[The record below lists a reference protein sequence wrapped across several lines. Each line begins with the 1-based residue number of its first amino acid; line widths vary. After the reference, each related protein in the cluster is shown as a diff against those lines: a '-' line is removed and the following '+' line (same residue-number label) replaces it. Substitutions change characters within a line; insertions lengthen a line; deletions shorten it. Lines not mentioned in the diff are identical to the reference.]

1 MNTIDEETEAVIY
14 GKILDPNELSNC
26 YSSVDMNQLQATL
39 GKDKRCRCR
48 YEKEGDTETYTHTVN
63 VKKVG
68 EAGIPTNIEYNF
80 PVDASFFKYFKSLS
94 EEYHVKKRHMFK
106 LEHPTFEV
114 TTPDGVVSLVVPDL
128 ICEIDVFEKED
139 GTKSDW
145 CKIDIELDSTLDHIE
160 NIYPEA
166 TKANLLV
173 TYNMLPIRLANA
185 FLDSNATDE
194 QKEIKKS
201 LWENEF
207 SRKTK

>member
-14 GKILDPNELSNC
+14 GRMIDPSELSNC
-26 YSSVDMNQLQATL
+26 ISSIDMTQLQATL

-48 YEKEGDTETYTHTVN
+48 YEKVGEAETYTHTVK

-68 EAGIPTNIEYNF
+68 EVGIPVNTEYNF
-80 PVDASFFKYFKSLS
+80 PVDASFFEYFKSLS
-94 EEYHVKKRHMFK
+94 EEYHVKKRYMFK

-114 TTPDGVVSLVVPDL
+114 TTPDGIVSLVVPDL
-128 ICEIDVFEKED
+128 ICEVDVFEKED
-139 GTKSDW
+139 GSITDW
-145 CKIDIELDSTLDHIE
+145 CKIDIELDSTLGHIE

-194 QKEIKKS
+194 QKETKKN
-201 LWENEF
+201 LWDNEF